1 MDILMLKH
9 YDRPVDFCGS
19 LFSDTPISE
28 VGVVVVVVVD
38 WGIHGVWAAG
48 ILLVFLGAPRLRRAN
63 AFMSGD
69 VQHAE

>member
-9 YDRPVDFCGS
+9 YDRPVYFGGS

-28 VGVVVVVVVD
+28 VGVVVVVVD